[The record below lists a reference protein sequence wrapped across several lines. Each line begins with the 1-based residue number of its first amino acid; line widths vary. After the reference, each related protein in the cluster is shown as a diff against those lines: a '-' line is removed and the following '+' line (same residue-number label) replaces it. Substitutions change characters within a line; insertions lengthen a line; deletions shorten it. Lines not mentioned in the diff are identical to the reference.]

1 MSDFVGKN
9 DSAKYAEEQ
18 NAIKSMLLDRGDKEK
33 RVAPGSV
40 VFEMMKQRKVS
51 PEQIDEYFEQRYN
64 IPKERHMSRYFLGAR

>member
-1 MSDFVGKN
+1 
-9 DSAKYAEEQ
+9 
-18 NAIKSMLLDRGDKEK
+18 MLLDRGDKEK